1 MRKTVLFV
9 ALLFLVGI
17 VAANG
22 CSPVKTPVPTPD
34 IAAIAK
40 AAAATAVASQPTP
53 NATATYA
60 AIATEI
66 AATQEAQAEPTATP
80 TPVPPAATPESADTP
95 ILGPTDTPIPT
106 DTPTATPTDTRTVTD
121 TPTATPTST
130 SMPTNTPTL
139 PPLCWEDDFNDND
152 VSDWR
157 RSDKRAQ
164 FDANIVAD
172 GNGTATVYF
181 EDVPPPTDPPWG
193 KVLSPIMM
201 LNVGRCSR
209 LRVVVTQVSGG
220 RFKIAVQEE
229 EDDWSY
235 YGDLIIGNQ
244 PGTYEAD
251 IASATG
257 WTEPQPHTFSIEIVV
272 EGSIAQAIFDSIE
285 IVSP

>member
-1 MRKTVLFV
+1 MKIRKSAVTPWTLVLLGMVIVSGCGPV
-9 ALLFLVGI
+9 AVE
-17 VAANG
+17 
-22 CSPVKTPVPTPD
+22 TPVPTPD
-34 IAAIAK
+34 IAATAV
-40 AAAATAVASQPTP
+40 ALQPTSDVAATVEVSVATALASQPTP
-53 NATATYA
+53 DVAATVEAAVATKM
-60 AIATEI
+60 
-66 AATQEAQAEPTATP
+66 AATQIAQAEPTATP
-80 TPVPPAATPESADTP
+80 TPVPLTATPEPINTP
-95 ILGPTDTPIPT
+95 TVGPTATPTPTDTPIPI
-106 DTPTATPTDTRTVTD
+106 
-121 TPTATPTST
+121 S
-130 SMPTNTPTL
+130 
-139 PPLCWEDDFNDND
+139 PPCWEDDFNDNN

-157 RSDKRAQ
+157 RSDERGQ

-193 KVLSPIMM
+193 KFLSPIMM
-201 LNVGRCSR
+201 LNVGSCSR

-220 RFKIAVQEE
+220 RFKIGVQEE
-229 EDDWSY
+229 EDNWSY